1 MDFALNEQERMIQ
14 NTAQDFAERAVR
26 PVAMEIDRSAEF
38 PFELAKEMGSLGY
51 FGLPYP
57 EQYGGASAG
66 YIGYTLVIEQLS
78 RASMMA
84 GALIGVNGLAEE
96 AIFRFGSEEQ
106 KLKFL
111 TPLAKGIHISSLA
124 FTEPATGSDPKAI
137 ETRARPDGD
146 DYIITGCKMFI
157 ALSPASE
164 VAVVFARDETDK
176 VSAFIVE
183 TSSPGYILHR
193 VCEPMGVRGLC
204 PSEIYLDD
212 VRVPGVNLL
221 GPKGRGYEIMLE
233 AISVGKLGVSAEAL
247 GVAQGA
253 LDLSLNYARDRKAY
267 ARPIAGLATIKWLL
281 AEMASRVEASR
292 WLTYRTA
299 FIRDQGASLLKES
312 AVAKLFTSQAVV
324 DVTRMAMQVHGAYGY
339 IKDMEIERLYRDA
352 KLTEL
357 YEGVSEIQRVIIA
370 DYLMREQGLEQS
382 R

>member
-1 MDFALNEQERMIQ
+1 MDFNLSEQERMIQ
-14 NTAQDFAERAVR
+14 NAARDFAERSIKPA
-26 PVAMEIDRSAEF
+26 AMEIDRSAEF

-57 EQYGGASAG
+57 EQYGGAGAG
-66 YIGYTLVIEQLS
+66 YIGYALVIEQLC
-78 RASMMA
+78 RASMVA
-84 GALIGVNGLAEE
+84 GALIAVNGLAEE

-106 KLKFL
+106 KQRFL
-111 TPLAKGIHISSLA
+111 VPLAQGVHLSSFA

-137 ETRARPDGD
+137 ETRARTEGD
-146 DYIITGCKMFI
+146 DYVITGCKMFI
-157 ALSPASE
+157 ALSPASK
-164 VAVVFARDETDK
+164 VALVFAKDETER

-212 VRVPGVNLL
+212 VRVPRANLL
-221 GPKGRGYEIMLE
+221 GPKGKGYAIMLE
-233 AISVGKLGVSAEAL
+233 AISVGKLGVCAEAL

-253 LDLSLNYARDRKAY
+253 LDFSLNYARERKAHG
-267 ARPIAGLATIKWLL
+267 RPIADLATIKWLL
-281 AEMASRVEASR
+281 AETASRVEASR

-299 FIRDQGASLLKES
+299 FVRDQGANIFKES
-312 AVAKLFTSQAVV
+312 AVAKLFTSQAAV

-339 IKDMEIERLYRDA
+339 IKDMEIERFYRDA
-352 KLTEL
+352 KLTEI

-370 DYLMREQGLEQS
+370 DHLMTE
-382 R
+382 